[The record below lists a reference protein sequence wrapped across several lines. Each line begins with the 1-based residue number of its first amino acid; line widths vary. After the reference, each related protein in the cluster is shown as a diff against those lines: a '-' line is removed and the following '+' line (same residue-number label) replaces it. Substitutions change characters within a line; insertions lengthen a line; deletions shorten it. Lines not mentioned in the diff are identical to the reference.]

1 MMAGIH
7 NRKLIAAHTRELKE
21 KDVVIGKLEERI
33 LALEEQV
40 REMRGGKAKD
50 VQLAYASI

>member
-1 MMAGIH
+1 MAGIH